1 VKINI
6 IFENN
11 SDLELSLD
19 LIKKIASFL
28 TNKDIELLVVSNE
41 EIKKLNKNFRNKDE
55 ATDVLSFPYEDMPK
69 APLGSI
75 VISTDFLLNYS
86 KQFNHS
92 IDNEFALLFIHGLL
106 HLLGY
111 NHEIDNGEHRDKEK
125 EIIKKFNLPKSLIIR
140 TIDDN

>member
-1 VKINI
+1 MKINI

-125 EIIKKFNLPKSLIIR
+125 EIIEKFNLPKSLIIR